1 MEGSFSLPPSLLSSG
16 VGGGGGEADD
26 ETRREEEGERER
38 EREREVRGLVAEV
51 EVVVVEWLGSAV
63 LFSSG
68 LVGGSSQQV
77 GGEAGWACFGALQ
90 GIGPS
95 DSEKERDRVAA
106 TQPTTRSPVGIAVEG
121 DSQPRHTRSRAC
133 ARQPSAMTDPF
144 RRPGTL
150 TYPSKQCFYLLL
162 WGFV

>member
-26 ETRREEEGERER
+26 ETRREEEG
-38 EREREVRGLVAEV
+38 EVRGLVAEV

-95 DSEKERDRVAA
+95 DSEKKKERDRVAA

-162 WGFV
+162 LWGFV